1 MRKKLVSLLLVI
13 SMIFIYA
20 SPAFALSDNTPF
32 TVEGFVGET
41 SIEVIFTVS
50 KNAINL
56 KAEVSNITKSRMLKV
71 ATDIEPTIQ
80 SNATSQTC
88 CLQFTG
94 KHAGTCE
101 LDYSITYSLS
111 GKKCSESKHI
121 IINITNEKTEKAKE
135 ALKQK
140 ASDVKESASEAMSSA
155 SSAASDAWDAT
166 KNKASEIKEDVTNKA
181 GEVKDTIS
189 SAASDAW
196 NTTKEKAGEI
206 KDGAITKAGELKDA
220 VVKWYNSI
228 DFSKF
233 KAGWDAATDW
243 MGAAYSAA
251 SFEAFMQ
258 TDYIQGVSNAINDL
272 GASINSAKG
281 SVRGIAQEAG
291 FAAEKWHAG
300 TFNIDA
306 AARGSSYKARVVGS
320 TELGSADIVTDYGE
334 EASLKYYNS
343 GRGSAQAQAKTLI
356 EAYHNSGAAKTGQSF
371 EKYLDS
377 HGYDSEAYNKLL
389 PLYDGQMRII
399 PTDQMSEAK
408 AYLQGRIDKL
418 STIPGPQAEQLS
430 SVYQQTLDG
439 LKDRLVSP
447 DGSTSSKPMS
457 YEEMQAIAELSQD
470 GSFKPEDFGL
480 TVSQVIPPKYILKE
494 AMGTGL
500 EVGAMKTLFTIGP
513 DVYAIIAEAIKTGN
527 IDQSKIKDTGIEGI
541 ISMSEGFVEGSLSRI
556 VIQAC
561 QEGLLGEALKNA
573 SPNVVGSIVFLTIE
587 AVISGYSLA
596 KGEITPEEYGNMMAD
611 RIMITVLA
619 MPVSA
624 AILWFLPG
632 AKLFTLIGCLAGG
645 MIASGGYTLA
655 KEAVLEFVDGGGFEA
670 IIPVGIADKI
680 ETVKDKVANMNWS
693 GQLSNLK
700 EYAVSTASN
709 GYITIKS
716 VFSSNN

>member
-32 TVEGFVGET
+32 TIEGFVGET

-196 NTTKEKAGEI
+196 NTTKEKAGE
-206 KDGAITKAGELKDA
+206 LKKS
-220 VVKWYNSI
+220 VVNWYNNI

-251 SFEAFMQ
+251 ASV
-258 TDYIQGVSNAINDL
+258 DYLQGVSNAINDL
-272 GASINSAKG
+272 GTSINSAKG
-281 SVRGIAQEAG
+281 LVRGIPQEAG
-291 FAAEKWHAG
+291 FTAEKWHAG

-306 AARGSSYKARVVGS
+306 AARGSSYKASVVGS
-320 TELGSADIVTDYGE
+320 TELGSADVVTNYGE
-334 EASLKYYNS
+334 QASLKYYQS
-343 GRGSAQAQAKTLI
+343 GSASAKAQATTIIKKYT
-356 EAYHNSGAAKTGQSF
+356 EYASGKSDPISL
-371 EKYLDS
+371 EEYMDMN
-377 HGYDSEAYNKLL
+377 GYDPNTQSSLL
-389 PLYDGQMRII
+389 PLYDGQTRII
-399 PTDQMSEAK
+399 PSNQISEATK
-408 AYLQGRIDKL
+408 YLQGKIDKL
-418 STIPGPQAEQLS
+418 SPPPGADPEYAAS
-430 SVYQQTLDG
+430 YQQTLDN
-439 LKDRLVSP
+439 LRNRLVAP
-447 DGSTSSKPMS
+447 DGTSSKPAT
-457 YEEMQAIAELSQD
+457 YEEMQAIAELSQK
-470 GSFKPEDFGL
+470 GEFRPEDFGL
-480 TVSQVIPPKYILKE
+480 TVSQVIPAKYILKQ

-513 DVYAIIAEAIKTGN
+513 DVYAIISEAIKTGN

-716 VFSSNN
+716 VFSSNSN

>member
-1 MRKKLVSLLLVI
+1 MMRNKLIAILLVI
-13 SMIFIYA
+13 SMVFIYI
-20 SPAFALSDNTPF
+20 SPAFALTVDTPISI
-32 TVEGFVGET
+32 EGYVGET
-41 SIEVIFTVS
+41 SIEVVFTVS
-50 KNAINL
+50 KNAVDL
-56 KAEVSNITKSRMLKV
+56 KAEISNITKSRLLNV
-71 ATDIEPTIQ
+71 ASDIEPIIQ
-80 SNATSQTC
+80 INAYNQTF

-101 LDYSITYSLS
+101 LDYSISYFLS
-111 GKKCSESKHI
+111 GEQYSELKHI
-121 IINITNEKTEKAKE
+121 IITIINEKTEQAKK

-140 ASDVKESASEAMSSA
+140 ASDVKEAASDAMSSA

-166 KNKASEIKEDVTNKA
+166 KSKASEIK
-181 GEVKDTIS
+181 
-189 SAASDAW
+189 
-196 NTTKEKAGEI
+196 
-206 KDGAITKAGELKDA
+206 DGVITKAGELKDA
-220 VVKWYNSI
+220 VINWYNSI

-233 KAGWDAATDW
+233 KAGWDAVTDW

-251 SFEAFMQ
+251 VSI
-258 TDYIQGVSNAINDL
+258 DYLQGVSNAINDL

-291 FAAEKWHAG
+291 FSAEKWHAG

-306 AARGSSYKARVVGS
+306 AAKGSSYRANVVGS
-320 TELGSADIVTDYGE
+320 NELGSADVVTNYGE
-334 EASLKYYNS
+334 QASLKYYQS
-343 GRGSAQAQAKTLI
+343 GSASAQAQATTIMKKYT
-356 EAYHNSGAAKTGQSF
+356 EYASGKIDPISL
-371 EKYLDS
+371 EEYMDMN
-377 HGYDSEAYNKLL
+377 GYDPNTQSSLL
-389 PLYDGQMRII
+389 PLYDGQTRII
-399 PTDQMSEAK
+399 PTDQIPEATK
-408 AYLQGRIDKL
+408 FLQGKIDKL
-418 STIPGPQAEQLS
+418 SPPPGADPEYAAS
-430 SVYQQTLDG
+430 YQQTLDN
-439 LKDRLVSP
+439 LRNRLVAP
-447 DGSTSSKPMS
+447 DGTSSKPAT
-457 YEEMQAIAELSQD
+457 YEEMQAIAELSQK
-470 GSFKPEDFGL
+470 GEFRPEDFGL
-480 TVSQVIPPKYILKE
+480 TVSQVIPAKYVLKQ

-513 DVYAIIAEAIKTGN
+513 DVYAIIAEAIRTGN
-527 IDQSKIKDTGIEGI
+527 IDQNAIKNTSIEGI

-596 KGEITPEEYGNMMAD
+596 KGEITPGEYGDMMAD

-632 AKLFTLIGCLAGG
+632 TKLFTLIGCLAGG

-680 ETVKDKVANMNWS
+680 ETVKDKVANMNLS

-700 EYAVSTASN
+700 EYAVSTASD
-709 GYITIKS
+709 GYILIKS
-716 VFSSNN
+716 VFSSNSN

>member
-32 TVEGFVGET
+32 TIEGFVGET

-71 ATDIEPTIQ
+71 ATNIEPTIQ

-196 NTTKEKAGEI
+196 NTTKEKAGE
-206 KDGAITKAGELKDA
+206 LKKS
-220 VVKWYNSI
+220 VVNWYNNI

-306 AARGSSYKARVVGS
+306 AARGSSYKASVVGS
-320 TELGSADIVTDYGE
+320 NELGSADVATYYGE
-334 EASLKYYNS
+334 QASLKYYQS
-343 GRGSAQAQAKTLI
+343 GNASAKAQATTIMKKYTEYA
-356 EAYHNSGAAKTGQSF
+356 SGKSDPISL
-371 EKYLDS
+371 EEYMDMN
-377 HGYDSEAYNKLL
+377 GYDPNTQSSLL
-389 PLYDGQMRII
+389 PLYDGQTRII
-399 PTDQMSEAK
+399 PSNQISEATK
-408 AYLQGRIDKL
+408 YLQGKIDKL
-418 STIPGPQAEQLS
+418 SPPPGADPEYSAS
-430 SVYQQTLDG
+430 YQQTLDN
-439 LKDRLVSP
+439 LRDRLTAP
-447 DGSTSSKPMS
+447 DGTSSKPAT
-457 YEEMQAIAELSQD
+457 YEEMQAIAQLSQK
-470 GSFKPEDFGL
+470 GEFRPEDFGL
-480 TVSQVIPPKYILKE
+480 TVSQVIPAKYILKQ

-513 DVYAIIAEAIKTGN
+513 DVYAIISEAIRTGN

-716 VFSSNN
+716 VFSSNSN